1 MLFNSENSPYIRA
14 TWLYSFHM
22 STVKSVFLVIHILSV
37 LGGLILLLLALPKPT
52 KSIHV
57 GFLHSMLTAL
67 VAGIA
72 LVGIN
77 TSLHASDPAKY
88 DAPDHGKVGIKFLI
102 LLVILVL
109 TIKNKK
115 KSEVSTG
122 VWAGLI
128 ALTLANVFIATS
140 L

>member
-1 MLFNSENSPYIRA
+1 
-14 TWLYSFHM
+14 M
-22 STVKSVFLVIHILSV
+22 STLKSIFLIVHVLAVF
-37 LGGLILLLLALPKPT
+37 GGLALLLIALPKPK

-72 LVGIN
+72 LVGIDA
-77 TSLHASDPAKY
+77 SLHASDPAKY
-88 DAPDHGKVGIKFLI
+88 DALNHGKIGIKFLVLI
-102 LLVILVL
+102 VILAL

-115 KSEVSTG
+115 NNEVSTG
-122 VWAGLI
+122 IWAGLL
-128 ALTLANVFIATS
+128 ALTLANIFIATS

>member
-1 MLFNSENSPYIRA
+1 MLSNSQNQSHICA
-14 TWLYSFHM
+14 TDLYSFQM
-22 STVKSVFLVIHILSV
+22 STVKTIFLVIHILSV
-37 LGGLILLLLALPKPT
+37 VGGLVLLLTQLPKSK

-72 LVGIN
+72 LVGID
-77 TSLHASDPAKY
+77 TTLHATDPAKY
-88 DAPDHGKVGIKFLI
+88 EALDHGKVGIKFVVLLI
-102 LLVILVL
+102 ILAL
-109 TIKNKK
+109 TIKNNK

-122 VWAGLI
+122 IWAGLI
-128 ALTLANVFIATS
+128 ALTLANIFIATS

>member
-1 MLFNSENSPYIRA
+1 
-14 TWLYSFHM
+14 M
-22 STVKSVFLVIHILSV
+22 SAVKSIFLVIHILSV
-37 LGGLILLLLALPKPT
+37 VAGLVLLLTQLPKPK

-72 LVGIN
+72 LVVID
-77 TSLHASDPAKY
+77 TSLHATDPAKY
-88 DAPDHGKVGIKFLI
+88 EALDHGKVGVKFLI
-102 LLVILVL
+102 LLIILAL

-122 VWAGLI
+122 IWAGLI
-128 ALTLANVFIATS
+128 ALTLANIFIATS

>member
-1 MLFNSENSPYIRA
+1 
-14 TWLYSFHM
+14 M
-22 STVKSVFLVIHILSV
+22 SAIKHIFLAIHILAV
-37 LGGLILLLLALPKPT
+37 IGGLILLLTSLPKPK

-102 LLVILVL
+102 LLVILAL

-115 KSEVSTG
+115 NSEVSTG
-122 VWAGLI
+122 VLAGLI

>member
-1 MLFNSENSPYIRA
+1 
-14 TWLYSFHM
+14 
-22 STVKSVFLVIHILSV
+22 VV
-37 LGGLILLLLALPKPT
+37 GGLVLLLTQLPKPK

-77 TSLHASDPAKY
+77 SSLHATDPVQY
-88 DAPDHGKVGIKFLI
+88 DAPDHAVVGIKFLI
-102 LLVILVL
+102 LLVILGL

-115 KSEVSTG
+115 KWIEMLGKYKMMIIIMETIIKKMIKIINILLVFNSKD
-122 VWAGLI
+122 
-128 ALTLANVFIATS
+128 ALAALQKR
-140 L
+140 

>member
-1 MLFNSENSPYIRA
+1 
-14 TWLYSFHM
+14 M
-22 STVKSVFLVIHILSV
+22 STLKNIFLIIHILSV
-37 LGGLILLLLALPKPT
+37 IGGLALLLLSLPKAT

-77 TSLHASDPAKY
+77 SSMHATNPDQY
-88 DAPDHGKVGIKFLI
+88 DAVDHGKVGVKFVIIVIILI
-102 LLVILVL
+102 L

-115 KSEVSTG
+115 KAQVSTG
-122 VWAGLI
+122 IWAGLL

>member
-1 MLFNSENSPYIRA
+1 
-14 TWLYSFHM
+14 M
-22 STVKSVFLVIHILSV
+22 SAIKHVFLIIHILSV
-37 LGGLILLLLALPKPT
+37 LGGLVLLLTALPKPKKT
-52 KSIHV
+52 IHV

-77 TSLHASDPAKY
+77 TSLHASDPANY
-88 DAPDHGKVGIKFLI
+88 DAPDHGKVGIKFLVLLII
-102 LLVILVL
+102 LGL

-115 KSEVSTG
+115 KSEVSTA

-128 ALTLANVFIATS
+128 GLTLANVFIATS

>member
-1 MLFNSENSPYIRA
+1 
-14 TWLYSFHM
+14 M
-22 STVKSVFLVIHILSV
+22 SAVKNIFLIIHILSI
-37 LGGLILLLLALPKPT
+37 LGGLALLLTSLSKPK

-67 VAGIA
+67 VTGIA

-77 TSLHASDPAKY
+77 TSLHATDSVKY
-88 DAPDHGKVGIKFLI
+88 AEPDHGKVGLKFLI

-109 TIKNKK
+109 TIMNKK
-115 KSEVSTG
+115 KAEVSTG
-122 VWAGLI
+122 LWAGLI

-140 L
+140 LQLT

>member
-1 MLFNSENSPYIRA
+1 MLLNSEKYPDFH
-14 TWLYSFHM
+14 TLHPYSFDM
-22 STVKSVFLVIHILSV
+22 STLKSVFLIIHILAV
-37 LGGLILLLLALPKPT
+37 LGGLALLLTALPKPT

-72 LVGIN
+72 LVGID
-77 TSLHASDPAKY
+77 TSLHASDPVKY
-88 DAPDHGKVGIKFLI
+88 EALNHGKVGIKFLVIMII
-102 LLVILVL
+102 LAL
-109 TIKNKK
+109 TVKNKK

-122 VWAGLI
+122 IWAGLL
-128 ALTLANVFIATS
+128 ALTLANIFIATS

>member
-1 MLFNSENSPYIRA
+1 MLLYAVKWPWIR
-14 TWLYSFHM
+14 LYRLYYFHM
-22 STVKSVFLVIHILSV
+22 STVKTIFLVIHILSI
-37 LGGLILLLLALPKPT
+37 LGGLALLLTALPKPK

-67 VAGIA
+67 VTGIA

-77 TSLHASDPAKY
+77 SSLHATDAVKY
-88 DAPDHGKVGIKFLI
+88 AEPEHGKVGVKFLI

-109 TIKNKK
+109 TILNKK
-115 KSEVSTG
+115 KTQVSTG
-122 VWAGLI
+122 LWAGLI

>member
-1 MLFNSENSPYIRA
+1 MLSKNENYHDFCALRP
-14 TWLYSFHM
+14 YSFRM
-22 STVKSVFLVIHILSV
+22 STVKHIFLAIHVLSV
-37 LGGLILLLLALPKPT
+37 LGGLALLLIALPKPA
-52 KSIHV
+52 KYIHK

-72 LVGIN
+72 LVGIDS
-77 TSLHASDPAKY
+77 SLYSSNPDKY
-88 DAPDHGKVGIKFLI
+88 EELSHGKVGIKFLI
-102 LLVILVL
+102 LIVILAL

-115 KSEVSTG
+115 KSEVSAG
-122 VWAGLI
+122 IWAALL

>member
-1 MLFNSENSPYIRA
+1 M
-14 TWLYSFHM
+14 
-22 STVKSVFLVIHILSV
+22 
-37 LGGLILLLLALPKPT
+37 GGLALLLTALPKSK

-67 VAGIA
+67 VTGIA

-77 TSLHASDPAKY
+77 SYLQATDAVKY
-88 DAPDHGKVGIKFLI
+88 AEPEHGKVGIKFLV

-109 TIKNKK
+109 TIINKK
-115 KSEVSTG
+115 KTQVSTG
-122 VWAGLI
+122 LWAGLI
-128 ALTLANVFIATS
+128 ELTLANVFIATS

>member
-1 MLFNSENSPYIRA
+1 
-14 TWLYSFHM
+14 M
-22 STVKSVFLVIHILSV
+22 SAVKHVFLAIHILAII
-37 LGGLILLLLALPKPT
+37 GGLVLLLSALPKPK

-77 TSLHASDPAKY
+77 TSLHASDPTKY
-88 DAPDHGKVGIKFLI
+88 DAPDHGKVGIKFLVLI
-102 LLVILVL
+102 VILVL
-109 TIKNKK
+109 TIMNKK

-122 VWAGLI
+122 IWAGLI

>member
-1 MLFNSENSPYIRA
+1 MPTLDSQKGLLGA
-14 TWLYSFHM
+14 QHLYSFHM
-22 STVKSVFLVIHILSV
+22 SATKHIFLVIHILTV
-37 LGGLILLLLALPKPT
+37 VGGLVLLLTALPKPK

-77 TSLHASDPAKY
+77 TSLHASDPANY
-88 DAPDHGKVGIKFLI
+88 DAPDHGKAGIKFLV
-102 LLVILVL
+102 LLVILAL
-109 TIKNKK
+109 TIKNRK

>member
-1 MLFNSENSPYIRA
+1 
-14 TWLYSFHM
+14 M
-22 STVKSVFLVIHILSV
+22 STIKNVFLIIHILSV
-37 LGGLILLLLALPKPT
+37 LAGLALLLTSLPKPK

-77 TSLHASDPAKY
+77 TSLHASDPANY
-88 DAPDHGKVGIKFLI
+88 DAPDHGKVGIKFLV
-102 LLVILVL
+102 LLVILAL
-109 TIKNKK
+109 TIMNKK
-115 KSEVSTG
+115 KTGVSTG

>member
-1 MLFNSENSPYIRA
+1 
-14 TWLYSFHM
+14 M
-22 STVKSVFLVIHILSV
+22 STVKTIFLVIHILSV
-37 LGGLILLLLALPKPT
+37 LGGLVLLLMQLPKPK

-77 TSLHASDPAKY
+77 SSLHATDPVQY
-88 DAPDHGKVGIKFLI
+88 DAPDHAVVGVKFLI
-102 LLVILVL
+102 LLVILGL

>member
-1 MLFNSENSPYIRA
+1 
-14 TWLYSFHM
+14 M
-22 STVKSVFLVIHILSV
+22 SAVKHVFLAIHILAII
-37 LGGLILLLLALPKPT
+37 GGLVLLLSALPKPK

-77 TSLHASDPAKY
+77 SSLHATDPVKY
-88 DAPDHGKVGIKFLI
+88 DAPDHAVVGIKFLI
-102 LLVILVL
+102 LLVILGL
-109 TIKNKK
+109 AIKNKK

>member
-1 MLFNSENSPYIRA
+1 
-14 TWLYSFHM
+14 M
-22 STVKSVFLVIHILSV
+22 SAVKHVFLAIHILAII
-37 LGGLILLLLALPKPT
+37 GGLVLLLSALPKPK

-77 TSLHASDPAKY
+77 SSLHATDPVKY
-88 DAPDHGKVGIKFLI
+88 DAPDHAVVGIKFLI
-102 LLVILVL
+102 LLVILGL
-109 TIKNKK
+109 AIKNEK
-115 KSEVSTG
+115 KSEISTG
-122 VWAGLI
+122 EWAGLI

>member
-1 MLFNSENSPYIRA
+1 MLSNSENKLYIRA
-14 TWLYSFHM
+14 TPLYSFHM
-22 STVKSVFLVIHILSV
+22 STLKGVFLIIHILSV
-37 LGGLILLLLALPKPT
+37 VGGVVLLLLALPKPK

-88 DAPDHGKVGIKFLI
+88 VAPEHGKVGIKFLI
-102 LLVILVL
+102 LLIILAL

-115 KSEVSTG
+115 KSEVSTAI
-122 VWAGLI
+122 WAGLL

>member
-1 MLFNSENSPYIRA
+1 
-14 TWLYSFHM
+14 M
-22 STVKSVFLVIHILSV
+22 SAIKHIFLAIHILAV
-37 LGGLILLLLALPKPT
+37 IGGLILLLTSLPKPK

-102 LLVILVL
+102 LLVILAL

-115 KSEVSTG
+115 NSEVSTG
-122 VWAGLI
+122 VWAVLI

>member
-1 MLFNSENSPYIRA
+1 V
-14 TWLYSFHM
+14 
-22 STVKSVFLVIHILSV
+22 STLKSVFLIIHILSV
-37 LGGLILLLLALPKPT
+37 VGGVVLLLLALPKPK

-77 TSLHASDPAKY
+77 TSLHASDPTKY
-88 DAPDHGKVGIKFLI
+88 DAPEHGKVGIKFLI
-102 LLVILVL
+102 LLIILAL

-115 KSEVSTG
+115 KSEVSTA
-122 VWAGLI
+122 VWAGLL

>member
-1 MLFNSENSPYIRA
+1 
-14 TWLYSFHM
+14 M
-22 STVKSVFLVIHILSV
+22 SAIKHIFLGIHILAV
-37 LGGLILLLLALPKPT
+37 IGGLILLLTSLPKPN

-77 TSLHASDPAKY
+77 TSLHASDPANY
-88 DAPDHGKVGIKFLI
+88 DAADHGKTGIKFLV
-102 LLVILVL
+102 LLVILAL

-122 VWAGLI
+122 LWAGLI

>member
-1 MLFNSENSPYIRA
+1 
-14 TWLYSFHM
+14 M
-22 STVKSVFLVIHILSV
+22 STVKTIFLVIHILAV
-37 LGGLILLLLALPKPT
+37 VGGLVLLLTQLPKPK

-77 TSLHASDPAKY
+77 SSLYASDPVKY
-88 DAPDHGKVGIKFLI
+88 DAPDHAVVGIK
-102 LLVILVL
+102 LLVILVILAL

-115 KSEVSTG
+115 KAEVPTG
-122 VWAGLI
+122 IWAGLI

>member
-1 MLFNSENSPYIRA
+1 M
-14 TWLYSFHM
+14 
-22 STVKSVFLVIHILSV
+22 
-37 LGGLILLLLALPKPT
+37 GGLALLLTSLSKPK

-57 GFLHSMLTAL
+57 GFFHSMLTAL
-67 VAGIA
+67 VSGIA

-77 TSLHASDPAKY
+77 TSLHATDAVKY
-88 DAPDHGKVGIKFLI
+88 AAPDHGKVGIKFLI

-109 TIKNKK
+109 TIRNKK
-115 KSEVSTG
+115 KTEVSTG
-122 VWAGLI
+122 LWAGLI